1 MIITATKPKAKS
13 VFLCFL
19 IFIFFVIFYLLL
31 INNFFCFHLR
41 AITFIAI
48 FFLANDFEGV
58 LRFTNNASPH
68 R

>member
-1 MIITATKPKAKS
+1 MIS
-13 VFLCFL
+13 DFHFLCN
-19 IFIFFVIFYLLL
+19 LLFTSYKQ
-31 INNFFCFHLR
+31 FFCFHLR